1 MGFTNILQKSN
12 ELKIKSK
19 EEKYAKHK
27 RNKPKKMQKNLD
39 NIRKRTG
46 EKEEYKIALAG
57 NPNVGKSTIFNN
69 LTGMH
74 QHTGNWTGKTVAN
87 ATGECVYKEQK
98 YTFVDL
104 PGTYSIMSNS
114 EEEEIAR
121 DYICFGNPDATVVVV
136 DATTLERN
144 LNLVFQ
150 IMEITNNVI
159 LCVNLL
165 DEAKKKKIKIDLK
178 KLSNELG
185 IPVVGT
191 IARNKKTLDKLLETI
206 KKTCENKIR
215 IQPKRVIYQ
224 DNIENIIIKLT
235 KVLKEKYFLEENMYR
250 WISLKIIDGEE
261 KIIKSIER
269 NLKVEILEDKD
280 LQEIIENMK
289 KEDTIKDNIN
299 YKDIII
305 SKIVETAEKVSNK
318 VCVFE
323 DKNYSERDRK
333 IDKILTSK
341 KYGIPIMILFLG
353 LIFWITIV
361 GANYPSQFL
370 FDIFSKFQEKLI
382 NFATYI
388 NCPAWLSDMLIL
400 GVYQTLTWVVSVM
413 LPPMAIFFPL
423 FTILEDLGY
432 LPRIAFNMDGFFK
445 KACCSGK
452 QMITMC
458 MGFGCNACGVTGCRI
473 INSPRERLISIITN
487 NLVPCNGRFPFLIT
501 IATIFIAGTMQ
512 GIGASIISTISVM
525 LVIMLGIFLTLII
538 SKILSKTILKG
549 MPSSFILEMP
559 PYRKPQFGK
568 IFVRS
573 IFDRTLF
580 ILGRAVAVAL
590 PAGLVIWLFANVGI
604 NGSTILDLIVNFLD
618 PFAKLMGLDGYILTG
633 FILGIPANE
642 IVLPIIL
649 MCYLQGKALVNIED
663 TFAIGEILKQNG
675 WTILTAIN
683 VMIFTIL
690 HFPCATTLLTIKKE
704 IGKMRWVVLSF
715 LIPTVCGIIICM
727 LTNLIFN
734 FGKLILV

>member
-1 MGFTNILQKSN
+1 MNFTDIFQKRSRLKN
-12 ELKIKSK
+12 ESK
-19 EEKYAKHK
+19 EEY
-27 RNKPKKMQKNLD
+27 R
-39 NIRKRTG
+39 
-46 EKEEYKIALAG
+46 IALAG

-87 ATGECVYKEQK
+87 ATGECIYKEQK
-98 YTFVDL
+98 YTFIDL

-121 DYICFGNPDATVVVV
+121 DYICFGNPDTTVVVV

-150 IMEITNNVI
+150 IMEITDNVI

-165 DEAKKKKIKIDLK
+165 DEAKKKKIKVDLK

-191 IARNKKTLDKLLETI
+191 IARNKRTLDKLLETI
-206 KKTCENKIR
+206 KKACENKIS

-224 DNIENIIIKLT
+224 KNIEDTIAKLT
-235 KVLKEKYFLEENMYR
+235 KVLKEKYSLNENMYR

-261 KIIKSIER
+261 KIIKSIEK
-269 NLKVEILEDKD
+269 NLEIEILENKEI
-280 LQEIIENMK
+280 QSIIENIK
-289 KEDTIKDNIN
+289 KDNDFNIN

-305 SKIVETAEKVSNK
+305 SKIVETAEKISNK
-318 VCVFE
+318 VCIFE
-323 DKNYSERDRK
+323 DKDYSERDRK

-341 KYGIPIMILFLG
+341 KYGIPIMMLFLG
-353 LIFWITIV
+353 LIFWLTIV

-388 NCPAWLSDMLIL
+388 NCPSWLSDMLIL

-473 INSPRERLISIITN
+473 INSPRERLIAIITN

-501 IATIFIAGTMQ
+501 IATIFIAGTIE

-525 LVIMLGIFLTLII
+525 LVIVLGIFLTLII
-538 SKILSKTILKG
+538 SKVLSKTILKG

-559 PYRKPQFGK
+559 PYRKPQFCK

-580 ILGRAVAVAL
+580 ILGRAVAVAM
-590 PAGLVIWLFANVGI
+590 PAGLVIWLFANIGI
-604 NGSTILDLIVNFLD
+604 NGSSILDLIVNFLD
-618 PFAKLMGLDGYILTG
+618 PFARLMGLDGYILTG

-649 MCYLQGKALVNIED
+649 MCYLQGKALINIED
-663 TFAIGEILKQNG
+663 TFAIGEILRQNG
-675 WTILTAIN
+675 WNILTAIN

-704 IGKMRWVVLSF
+704 TGKMRWVVLSF
-715 LIPTVCGIIICM
+715 LIPTVFGIIICM

-734 FGKLILV
+734 FGKMIFI

>member
-1 MGFTNILQKSN
+1 MNFTDIFQKRSRLKN
-12 ELKIKSK
+12 ESK
-19 EEKYAKHK
+19 EEY
-27 RNKPKKMQKNLD
+27 R
-39 NIRKRTG
+39 
-46 EKEEYKIALAG
+46 IALAG

-87 ATGECVYKEQK
+87 ATGECIYKEQK
-98 YTFVDL
+98 YTFIDL

-121 DYICFGNPDATVVVV
+121 DYICFGNPDTTVVVV

-150 IMEITNNVI
+150 IMEITDNVI

-165 DEAKKKKIKIDLK
+165 DEAKKKKIRVDLK
-178 KLSNELG
+178 KLSSELG

-191 IARNKKTLDKLLETI
+191 IARNKRTLDKLLESI
-206 KKTCENKIR
+206 KKACENKIE
-215 IQPKRVIYQ
+215 IIPKRVIYQ
-224 DNIENIIIKLT
+224 EKIENAITKLT
-235 KVLKEKYFLEENMYR
+235 KVLKEKYSLNENMYR

-261 KIIKSIER
+261 KIIKSIEK
-269 NLKVEILEDKD
+269 NLEIEILENKEI
-280 LQEIIENMK
+280 QSIIENIK
-289 KEDTIKDNIN
+289 KDNDFNIN

-305 SKIVETAEKVSNK
+305 SKIVETAEKISNK
-318 VCVFE
+318 VCMFE
-323 DKNYSERDRK
+323 DKDYSERDRK

-341 KYGIPIMILFLG
+341 KYGIPIMMLFLG
-353 LIFWITIV
+353 LIFWLTIV

-388 NCPAWLSDMLIL
+388 NCPSWLSDMLIL

-473 INSPRERLISIITN
+473 INSPRERLIAIITN

-501 IATIFIAGTMQ
+501 IATIFIAGTIE

-525 LVIMLGIFLTLII
+525 LVIVLGIFLTLII
-538 SKILSKTILKG
+538 SKVLSKTILKG

-559 PYRKPQFGK
+559 PYRKPQFCK

-580 ILGRAVAVAL
+580 ILGRAVAVAM
-590 PAGLVIWLFANVGI
+590 PAGLVIWLFANIGI
-604 NGSTILDLIVNFLD
+604 NGSSILDLIVNFLD
-618 PFAKLMGLDGYILTG
+618 PFARLMGLDGYILTG

-649 MCYLQGKALVNIED
+649 MCYLQGKALINIED
-663 TFAIGEILKQNG
+663 TFAIGEILRQNG
-675 WTILTAIN
+675 WNILTAIN

-704 IGKMRWVVLSF
+704 TGKMRWVVLSF
-715 LIPTVCGIIICM
+715 LIPTVFGIIICM

-734 FGKLILV
+734 FGKMIFI

>member
-280 LQEIIENMK
+280 LQEIIDNMK

-704 IGKMRWVVLSF
+704 TGKMRWVVLSF

>member
-1 MGFTNILQKSN
+1 MNFTDIFQKRSRLKN
-12 ELKIKSK
+12 ESK
-19 EEKYAKHK
+19 EEY
-27 RNKPKKMQKNLD
+27 R
-39 NIRKRTG
+39 
-46 EKEEYKIALAG
+46 IALAG

-87 ATGECVYKEQK
+87 ATGECIYKEQK
-98 YTFVDL
+98 YTFIDL

-121 DYICFGNPDATVVVV
+121 DYICFGNPDTTVVVV

-150 IMEITNNVI
+150 IMEITDNVI

-165 DEAKKKKIKIDLK
+165 DEAKKKKIKVDLK

-191 IARNKKTLDKLLETI
+191 IARNKRTLDKLLETI
-206 KKTCENKIR
+206 KKACENKIS

-224 DNIENIIIKLT
+224 KNIEDTIAKLT
-235 KVLKEKYFLEENMYR
+235 KVLKEKYSLNENMYR

-261 KIIKSIER
+261 KIIKSIEK
-269 NLKVEILEDKD
+269 NLEIEILENKEI
-280 LQEIIENMK
+280 QSIIENIK
-289 KEDTIKDNIN
+289 KDNDFNIN

-305 SKIVETAEKVSNK
+305 SKIVETAEKISNK
-318 VCVFE
+318 VCIFE
-323 DKNYSERDRK
+323 DKDYSERDRK

-341 KYGIPIMILFLG
+341 KYGIPIMMLFLG
-353 LIFWITIV
+353 LIFWLTIV

-388 NCPAWLSDMLIL
+388 NCPSWLSDMLIL

-473 INSPRERLISIITN
+473 INSPRERLIAIITN

-501 IATIFIAGTMQ
+501 IATIFIAGTIE

-525 LVIMLGIFLTLII
+525 LVIVLGIFLTLII
-538 SKILSKTILKG
+538 SKVLSKTILKG

-559 PYRKPQFGK
+559 PYRKPQFCK

-580 ILGRAVAVAL
+580 ILGRAVAVAM
-590 PAGLVIWLFANVGI
+590 PAGLVIWLFANIGI
-604 NGSTILDLIVNFLD
+604 NGSSILDLIVNFLD
-618 PFAKLMGLDGYILTG
+618 PFARLMGLDGYILTG

-649 MCYLQGKALVNIED
+649 MCYLQGKALINIED
-663 TFAIGEILKQNG
+663 TLAIGEILRQNG

-704 IGKMRWVVLSF
+704 TGKMRWVVLSF
-715 LIPTVCGIIICM
+715 LIPTVFGIIICM

-734 FGKLILV
+734 FGKMIFI